1 MNELHKAFKGP
12 LAAFGSYHPLGLPET
27 SSASDARMPGSCS
40 WRGHRLRKG
49 RGTGRRGGFL
59 RSCHDLA
66 GGGCCTCL
74 LGTWG
79 RLWGLLCSTL
89 LRSGSSGLCLGGSSG
104 LCRGGSSG
112 LRRGGSSGS
121 GRGRKRSCWLRR
133 FRLRRFALCSSSP
146 DLCRLFYCYWWGW
159 GRFFLFL
166 LWLLLL
172 VLFIILACLIIVLSL
187 FVFTLLLVITLFL
200 LFLLWNSSQL
210 LVLRLSLE
218 SRMPEITKAVRT
230 NVIVRRST
238 QLCSTCNQI
247 KHNQIR
253 TQLPQLA
260 FSSVTEA
267 DLSAPGSKLHPNQ
280 ERSLYIY
287 IYMDTSTPAPTL
299 IFSSNSSSFIVSCFA
314 RTTAVDPSC
323 SSEQLNCRTA
333 GVFWPWGN
341 LYKETSA
348 TKSPAEKVPA
358 QVLAGIM
365 VHIQADARACSSAQ
379 ILNLV
384 GLVPK
389 SYLLR

>member
-1 MNELHKAFKGP
+1 MNYIRHSRDRLQ
-12 LAAFGSYHPLGLPET
+12 L
-27 SSASDARMPGSCS
+27 SDHIILWVCRRLLLDPTQGCRGSCS

-74 LGTWG
+74 LGT
-79 RLWGLLCSTL
+79 WGLLCSTL

-210 LVLRLSLE
+210 LVCDFLWSLE
-218 SRMPEITKAVRT
+218 
-230 NVIVRRST
+230 
-238 QLCSTCNQI
+238 C
-247 KHNQIR
+247 
-253 TQLPQLA
+253 
-260 FSSVTEA
+260 
-267 DLSAPGSKLHPNQ
+267 
-280 ERSLYIY
+280 
-287 IYMDTSTPAPTL
+287 
-299 IFSSNSSSFIVSCFA
+299 
-314 RTTAVDPSC
+314 
-323 SSEQLNCRTA
+323 
-333 GVFWPWGN
+333 
-341 LYKETSA
+341 
-348 TKSPAEKVPA
+348 
-358 QVLAGIM
+358 
-365 VHIQADARACSSAQ
+365 
-379 ILNLV
+379 
-384 GLVPK
+384 
-389 SYLLR
+389 LR